1 MHSMSSK
8 QKAIV
13 HKFGG
18 SCLADAGSFAKT
30 LAIIRMFQGSPTV
43 AVLSAFKGVTDQLLQ
58 LIKLAIEDLPAA
70 EAFCAKLEA
79 FHVDMA
85 RQMIP
90 DEAALKDAIDFISV
104 RFNKLLGA
112 TRDVYK
118 GGLPPHLQD
127 YIVSFGERLSTYL
140 FACFLRSS
148 GIASEYLSGE
158 VVITTNADFGNA
170 MPLMDKTAEKVKN
183 SILPVLKMGTVAVV
197 TGYYA
202 ETEDHLTTTLGRGG
216 SDFTATIIANVLA
229 GPYDP
234 EVFFWKD
241 VDGLLTANPKLE
253 PSAMLIQ
260 DISYDEAKELAYFG
274 SKVLHPICLRMTM
287 DKEIPVQIRNFN
299 KALDAASTRISKTRQ
314 EACDIVKS
322 IACVEKCDMI
332 TLQGA
337 AMVSLPGIAAR
348 LFTIMAR
355 EKINIMFISQAS
367 SENNITFVVSQ
378 PEGKLAVKALFEDE
392 DFGKAWFDITREE
405 TSLVAVVGHGMAY
418 QHGVAGKVF
427 TALGDAGVNI
437 RAIAQGSSELNISI
451 LVDPKDV
458 KGAIHAIHQK
468 FIKTPTPCSP

>member
-1 MHSMSSK
+1 MSSK
-8 QKAIV
+8 QKAVI

-18 SCLADAGSFAKT
+18 SCLADTDSFSKT
-30 LAIIRMFQGSPTV
+30 LSIMKRFTGTPTV

-58 LIKLAIEDLPAA
+58 LIRLALDDLAAA
-70 EAFCAKLEA
+70 EAYCAKIEA

-85 RQMIP
+85 RQMIK
-90 DEAALKDAIDFISV
+90 DDSALKDALDFISI

-112 TRDVYK
+112 TRDIYK

-127 YIVSFGERLSTYL
+127 YVVSFGERLSTFL
-140 FACFLRSS
+140 FACFLRSN
-148 GIASEYLSGE
+148 GFPAEYLSGE

-170 MPLMDKTAEKVKN
+170 MPIMDKTEEKVKKT
-183 SILPVLKMGTVAVV
+183 ILPVLEKGISAIV

-202 ETEDHLTTTLGRGG
+202 ETDDHLTTTLGRGG

-229 GPYDP
+229 EFYDP

-241 VDGLLTANPKLE
+241 VDGLLTANPKIE
-253 PSAMLIQ
+253 PSAMLIE

-287 DKEIPVQIRNFN
+287 DKGIPVQIRNFN
-299 KALDAASTRISKTRQ
+299 KDLDATCTRISRERQ
-314 EACDIVKS
+314 ETGSIVKS
-322 IACVEKCDMI
+322 IACVENCEMI

-355 EKINIMFISQAS
+355 ERINIMFISQAS

-378 PEGKLAVKALFEDE
+378 QEGPLAVKALFEDR
-392 DFGKAWFDITREE
+392 DFGKAWFDISREG
-405 TSLVAVVGHGMAY
+405 TSLVAVVGHGMAF
-418 QHGVAGKVF
+418 HKGIAGRVF
-427 TALGDAGVNI
+427 TALGDAGVNV
-437 RAIAQGSSELNISI
+437 RAIAQGSSELNISFLI
-451 LVDPKDV
+451 EPKDL
-458 KGAIHAIHQK
+458 KAAIHALHQK
-468 FIKTPTPCSP
+468 FIKTPAT

>member
-1 MHSMSSK
+1 MSSK

-18 SCLADAGSFAKT
+18 SCLADANSFAKT
-30 LAIIRMFQGSPTV
+30 LSILKQFNSIPTV

-58 LIKLAIEDLPAA
+58 LIKLALDDLPTA
-70 EAFCAKLEA
+70 EAFCAKLET
-79 FHVDMA
+79 FHIDMA
-85 RQMIP
+85 RQMIKN
-90 DEAALKDAIDFISV
+90 EAALKDSIDFISV
-104 RFNKLLGA
+104 RFIKLLNA
-112 TRDVYK
+112 TRDIYK

-148 GIASEYLSGE
+148 GVAAEYLSGE

-170 MPLMDKTAEKVKN
+170 MPIMDKTAEKIK
-183 SILPVLKMGTVAVV
+183 SSLIPVLKAGSVGVI

-229 GPYDP
+229 EQYDL
-234 EVFFWKD
+234 EVLFWKD

-287 DKEIPVQIRNFN
+287 DKDIPVQIRNFN
-299 KALDAASTRISKTRQ
+299 KVLDATYTRISKAKQ
-314 EACDIVKS
+314 EASDIVKS

-378 PEGKLAVKALFEDE
+378 PEGQLAVKALFEDE
-392 DFGKAWFDITREE
+392 DFGKAWFDISREE

-451 LVDPKDV
+451 LVDPKDI
-458 KGAIHAIHQK
+458 KAAIHAIHQK
-468 FIKTPTPCSP
+468 FIKTLASRSPLS

>member
-1 MHSMSSK
+1 MPSK
-8 QKAIV
+8 QKVVI

-18 SCLADAGSFAKT
+18 SCLADAGSFSKT
-30 LAIIRMFQGSPTV
+30 LSIMKRYTGTPTV

-58 LIKLAIEDLPAA
+58 LIKLALDDLAAA
-70 EAFCAKLEA
+70 ESFCARLEA

-85 RQMIP
+85 RQMIK
-90 DEAALKDAIDFISV
+90 DDVALQDALDFISV

-112 TRDVYK
+112 TRDIYK

-127 YIVSFGERLSTYL
+127 YIVSFGERLSTFL

-148 GIASEYLSGE
+148 GIPAEYLSGE

-170 MPLMDKTAEKVKN
+170 MPMMDKTEEKVKKA
-183 SILPVLKMGTVAVV
+183 ILPVLEKGAFAII

-216 SDFTATIIANVLA
+216 SDFTATIIANILA
-229 GPYDP
+229 QFYDP
-234 EVFFWKD
+234 EVLFWKD
-241 VDGLLTANPKLE
+241 VDGLLTANPKIE
-253 PSAMLIQ
+253 PSAMLIE

-274 SKVLHPICLRMTM
+274 SKVLHPICLRMTLE
-287 DKEIPVQIRNFN
+287 KGIPVQIRNFN
-299 KALDAASTRISKTRQ
+299 KDLDAKCTRISSEKQ
-314 EACDIVKS
+314 ETGSIVKS
-322 IACVEKCDMI
+322 IACVENCEMI

-378 PEGKLAVKALFEDE
+378 QEGPLAVKALFEDP
-392 DFGKAWFDITREE
+392 DFGKAWFDISREE

-418 QHGVAGKVF
+418 QKGVAGRVF
-427 TALGDAGVNI
+427 TALGDAGVNV
-437 RAIAQGSSELNISI
+437 RAIAQGSSELNISFLI
-451 LVDPKDV
+451 EPKDL
-458 KGAIHAIHQK
+458 KAAIHALHQK
-468 FIKTPTPCSP
+468 FIKTPVS